1 MYNAAMRL
9 FAACALLLAAVP
21 ASAWTFAVSGD
32 SRNCGDVVMPAIAAR
47 AKREKAAF
55 YWHLGDLRKI
65 VDFDED
71 IVRRKD
77 APPLISTQAY
87 IALAWDDAERNQ
99 LKVFA
104 PVPVY
109 LGIGNHETVP
119 PMSRE
124 GFLGRFS
131 SWLDAP
137 ALRAQRLADDPKAAA
152 PRAYYHWRDRGVDF
166 VYLDNASAEMF
177 DDAQLAWLD
186 GVLGRAAADAAVKTV
201 VVGMHEALPHSLSA
215 DHSMEQSRRGTET
228 GERVYRSLLELRR
241 KGKRVYVL
249 ASHSHFYMDGAFN
262 TEYWER
268 EGGVLPGW
276 IVGTAGAF
284 RYSLP
289 EDAGRARAART
300 GVYGLLVGSVRE
312 DGRVDFKFR
321 RLREKDVPPSTA
333 ARFEPGL
340 VHWCFA
346 ENRKGAPGAKPF

>member
-1 MYNAAMRL
+1 MS
-9 FAACALLLAAVP
+9 FAAGLRVLALLLAAAP
-21 ASAWTFAVSGD
+21 ARAWTFAVSGD

-47 AKREKAAF
+47 AKKEKAAF

-71 IVRRKD
+71 LVRRRD
-77 APPLISTQAY
+77 APPLVSTQAY
-87 IALAWDDAERNQ
+87 LAAAWDDAELNQ
-99 LKVFA
+99 MRPFA
-104 PVPVY
+104 PLPFY

-119 PMSRE
+119 PMTRA

-137 ALRAQRLADDPKAAA
+137 VLRAQRLADDPGAAA
-152 PRAYYHWRDRGVDF
+152 PRTYFHWRDRGVDF
-166 VYLDNASAEMF
+166 VSLDNASADMF
-177 DDAQLAWLD
+177 DDEQLAWLD
-186 GVLGRAAADAAVKTV
+186 GVLARAAADAAVKTV

-215 DHSMEQSRRGTET
+215 DHSMEQSARGTAT
-228 GERVYRSLLELRR
+228 GERVYRALLDLRR

-249 ASHSHFYMDGAFN
+249 ASHSHFYMDGTFN
-262 TEYWER
+262 TDYWEKN
-268 EGGVLPGW
+268 GGVLPGW

-284 RYSLP
+284 RYALP
-289 EDAGRARAART
+289 KDAARAAEART
-300 GVYGLLVGSVRE
+300 DVYGLLL
-312 DGRVDFKFR
+312 GRVRADGQVAFEFR
-321 RLREKDVPPSTA
+321 RLEEKDIPPSTA